1 MLTATRESV
10 NFLLGIHQMPLMTT
24 VKSPKYM
31 FAFLC
36 GQLLLESRFENTCC
50 FIFLRG
56 RGKGRGRITTQ
67 NWGDDGD
74 ILDISP
80 VGRVKVIW
88 SRVLSW
94 NRWHAVACFLW
105 GCPWSIGWISQ
116 RSNLIWSVRKL
127 KSEGQIPL
135 RHRFL
140 SVGLF
145 HDSCHSVECDG

>member
-1 MLTATRESV
+1 MVVEAALEKGNVRNIHKWRVRNKGNAYCHQRV
-10 NFLLGIHQMPLMTT
+10 NLLLGIQQMPLTT
-24 VKSPKYM
+24 AVKSPKYM

-80 VGRVKVIW
+80 ACRVKVI
-88 SRVLSW
+88 
-94 NRWHAVACFLW
+94 
-105 GCPWSIGWISQ
+105 
-116 RSNLIWSVRKL
+116 
-127 KSEGQIPL
+127 
-135 RHRFL
+135 
-140 SVGLF
+140 
-145 HDSCHSVECDG
+145 